1 MKLDTKCF
9 ISTKEKYTA
18 VLPLKLLVIQFPFT
32 FILPFG
38 QGQEIVAWKVNKRGS
53 KRGSSEELELDLIE
67 VLEEDN
73 TLILS
78 SKLLEYTI
86 LVYLYQTG

>member
-1 MKLDTKCF
+1 MKLDTICF

-18 VLPLKLLVIQFPFT
+18 VLPSKLLVIQFPFT
-32 FILPFG
+32 FILPLG

-53 KRGSSEELELDLIE
+53 KRGSTEELELDMIE
-67 VLEEDN
+67 VLEKDN
-73 TLILS
+73 ILILS

-86 LVYLYQTG
+86 LVHLYQTG